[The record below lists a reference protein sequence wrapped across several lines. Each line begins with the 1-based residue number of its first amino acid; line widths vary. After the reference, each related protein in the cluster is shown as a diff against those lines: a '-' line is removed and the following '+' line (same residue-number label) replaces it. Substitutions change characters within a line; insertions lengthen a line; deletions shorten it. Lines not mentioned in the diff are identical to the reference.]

1 MDDSLSGNQASPP
14 HSRPKT
20 LLKGSAMVMG
30 MDGTFWWGILG
41 LAPLGIYI
49 VLVFR
54 GMDVLAATAICVVI
68 GAVLSGQTMVSFG
81 TALAESLGSFLAL
94 VGLIIML
101 GRGLGEVLN
110 ATGVSR
116 TIVHGIIHTIGV
128 DTERKAMFGIM
139 TSCLVIVG
147 LLGTMAGGNAIIA
160 PIVLPV
166 AAAVGLSRSTV
177 GVIFQAVG
185 EEALILGPF
194 TPPVIT
200 LLGLTGINYGEML
213 LFVSV
218 PVAAI
223 TLLVTWL
230 VLQRIQLRT
239 RHSTPYD
246 PPEGLER
253 YEPTP
258 RSNRA
263 TRLFAA
269 SFLAAVAYGIIVKAP
284 TSFVVVIMLGLSFIT
299 GFAGGLRLEG
309 ILKLVVRGMAG
320 NIGLFLLFVL
330 LDPFIKFVEQSGGFA
345 ALATL
350 MKPITEAGGKPAVV
364 IAGGFLGAFGISG
377 ATVATLKL
385 LHQMFTPLLAVHGV
399 SMLAWSLALVV
410 ATRVHNFVFPG
421 ANMVSSLGFAESE
434 DMKSMLRNG
443 WIVATCQLTFLTV
456 FSLLFA

>member
-1 MDDSLSGNQASPP
+1 MEIHPA
-14 HSRPKT
+14 
-20 LLKGSAMVMG
+20 
-30 MDGTFWWGILG
+30 FWLGLLG
-41 LAPLGIYI
+41 LAPLLIYI
-49 VLVFR
+49 MLVFR
-54 GMDVLAATAICVVI
+54 GMDILAATALCVII
-68 GAVLSGQTMVSFG
+68 GAVLSGQTLISFG
-81 TALAESLGSFLAL
+81 AALADALGSFLAL

-110 ATGVSR
+110 ATGVSH
-116 TIVHGIIHTIGV
+116 TIVHRIIHTIGV
-128 DTERKAMFGIM
+128 DTEKKAMLGIM
-139 TSCLVIVG
+139 LACMVIVG

-200 LLGLTGINYGEML
+200 LLGLTGIGYGQML
-213 LFVSV
+213 LFVSG

-223 TLLVTWL
+223 TLLVTWF
-230 VLQRIQLRT
+230 VIQRIQRRT
-239 RHSTPYD
+239 RDSAPYEI
-246 PPEGLER
+246 PPDLER
-253 YEPTP
+253 FEPTT
-258 RSNRA
+258 RSRRA
-263 TRLFAA
+263 TLLFVI
-269 SFLAAVAYGIIVKAP
+269 SFLAAVVYGISVKAP
-284 TSFVVVIMLGLSFIT
+284 TSFVVVIMLGLSLIT
-299 GFAGGLRLEG
+299 GLGGGLKFDG
-309 ILKLVVRGMAG
+309 ILKLVVRGMSG
-320 NIGLFLLFVL
+320 NVSLFLLFVL
-330 LDPFIKFVEQSGGFA
+330 LDPFIKFVEKAGGFA
-345 ALATL
+345 ALTTL
-350 MKPITEAGGKPAVV
+350 LKPMTEAGGKPAIV

-385 LHQMFTPLLAVHGV
+385 LHEMFTPLLTVHGV

-421 ANMVSSLGFAESE
+421 ANMVSSLGFAESD

-443 WIVATCQLTFLTV
+443 WIVAACQLTFLTV

>member
-1 MDDSLSGNQASPP
+1 MEMNP
-14 HSRPKT
+14 
-20 LLKGSAMVMG
+20 
-30 MDGTFWWGILG
+30 TFWWGLLG
-41 LAPLGIYI
+41 LAPLLIYI

-54 GMDVLAATAICVVI
+54 GMDILPATALCVAI
-68 GAVLSGQTMVSFG
+68 GAILSGQTLISFG
-81 TALAESLGSFLAL
+81 AALADGLGSFLAL

-110 ATGVSR
+110 ASGVSH
-116 TIVHGIIHTIGV
+116 TIVHRIIHTIGV
-128 DTERKAMFGIM
+128 DTERKAMLGIM
-139 TSCLVIVG
+139 LACMVIVG
-147 LLGTMAGGNAIIA
+147 LLGTMAGGNAVIA

-213 LFVSV
+213 LFVSG

-223 TLLVTWL
+223 TLLVTWFMI
-230 VLQRIQLRT
+230 QRIQRRT
-239 RHSTPYD
+239 RDSAPYEA
-246 PPEGLER
+246 PEEMER
-253 YEPTP
+253 FKPTP
-258 RSNRA
+258 RSRRA
-263 TRLFAA
+263 TQLFVA
-269 SFLAAVAYGIIVKAP
+269 SFLAAVVYGIIVKAP
-284 TSFVVVIMLGLSFIT
+284 TSFVVVIMLGLSLIT
-299 GFAGGLRLEG
+299 GLAGGLRFDG
-309 ILKLVVRGMAG
+309 ILKLVVRGMSG
-320 NIGLFLLFVL
+320 NVGLFFLFVL
-330 LDPFIKFVEQSGGFA
+330 LDPFIKFVEKAGGFA
-345 ALATL
+345 ALTTL
-350 MKPITEAGGKPAVV
+350 LKPMMETGGKPAIV

-385 LHQMFTPLLAVHGV
+385 LHEMFTPLLTQHAV

-421 ANMVSSLGFAESE
+421 ANMVSSLGFAESD
-434 DMKSMLRNG
+434 DMRSMLRNG
-443 WIVATCQLTFLTV
+443 WVVAACQLTFLTV

>member
-1 MDDSLSGNQASPP
+1 MEMNP
-14 HSRPKT
+14 
-20 LLKGSAMVMG
+20 
-30 MDGTFWWGILG
+30 TFWWGLLG
-41 LAPLGIYI
+41 LAPLLIYI

-54 GMDVLAATAICVVI
+54 GMDILPATALCVVI
-68 GAVLSGQTMVSFG
+68 GAVLSGQTIVSFG
-81 TALAESLGSFLAL
+81 AALADALGSFLAL

-110 ATGVSR
+110 ATGVSH
-116 TIVHGIIHTIGV
+116 TIVHRIIHTIGV
-128 DTERKAMFGIM
+128 DTEKKAMFGIM
-139 TSCLVIVG
+139 TACMVVVG
-147 LLGTMAGGNAIIA
+147 LLGTMAGGNAVIA

-213 LFVSV
+213 LFVSG

-223 TLLVTWL
+223 TLVVTWFMI
-230 VLQRIQLRT
+230 QRIQRRT
-239 RHSTPYD
+239 RDIAPYE
-246 PPEGLER
+246 PPEEMER
-253 YEPTP
+253 FEPTP
-258 RSNRA
+258 RSRRA
-263 TRLFAA
+263 TLLFVT
-269 SFLAAVAYGIIVKAP
+269 SFLAAVVYGIIVKAP
-284 TSFVVVIMLGLSFIT
+284 TSFVVVIMLGLSIIT
-299 GFAGGLRLEG
+299 GLAGGLRFDG
-309 ILKLVVRGMAG
+309 ILKFVVRGMSG
-320 NIGLFLLFVL
+320 NVGLFLLFVL
-330 LDPFIKFVEQSGGFA
+330 LDPFIKFVEKAGGFA
-345 ALATL
+345 ALTTL
-350 MKPITEAGGKPAVV
+350 LKPMMETGGKPAIV

-385 LHQMFTPLLAVHGV
+385 LHEMFSPLLTTHGV

-421 ANMVSSLGFAESE
+421 ANMVSSLGFAESD
-434 DMKSMLRNG
+434 DMRSMLRNG
-443 WIVATCQLTFLTV
+443 WIVAACQLTFLTF